1 MLKLNLPL
9 VGSADDSMDA
19 DSDGDEGER
28 ENGGGDGRGGG
39 GGSEIGRGDKDGDEG
54 GEQSGEEGEEGGGR
68 RDFWKEFSELVVQLR
83 SLQLLHF
90 IADSAV
96 AEVVYC
102 KVRGFLASTTPFL
115 PLMPPSIP
123 LPSLYSPIPHL
134 SFSSSLPAIYH
145 LPSPFPLHTLPFQ
158 HLSPFLLFCPPTPYH
173 HCFLLFIL
181 LPPHFQVK
189 THMGGRCSQE
199 FDSPM
204 LEDTISS
211 LEGIIMGWLGHVY
224 GMLVTLEIVQ

>member
-39 GGSEIGRGDKDGDEG
+39 GGCEIGRGDEGGEEG
-54 GEQSGEEGEEGGGR
+54 GEQSGEEEEEGGGR
-68 RDFWKEFSELVVQLR
+68 RDFWKKFSELVVQLR

-115 PLMPPSIP
+115 LLIP
-123 LPSLYSPIPHL
+123 LPPH
-134 SFSSSLPAIYH
+134 
-145 LPSPFPLHTLPFQ
+145 
-158 HLSPFLLFCPPTPYH
+158 FLLFTLLSTIFLSPLHSLPYTVSPPLFPFTPFPSNISLPSSSFTPLPSIII
-173 HCFLLFIL
+173 FLLFIL
-181 LPPHFQVK
+181 LPNPFS
-189 THMGGRCSQE
+189 R
-199 FDSPM
+199 
-204 LEDTISS
+204 
-211 LEGIIMGWLGHVY
+211 
-224 GMLVTLEIVQ
+224 